1 MRKNMENLEV
11 EPKKKKFTR
20 KTWWIIGGAAVI
32 LLVIVLIISGNQ
44 ARKNA
49 AQTYQTE
56 TLGKGQLVAVVGATG
71 TVRANQTAYLS
82 WQTSGRVEE
91 VHYGIGEQVSNGEVI
106 ASLADTSLPQS
117 VILAS
122 SDLLSAQQSL
132 DDLKNSTSSLANA
145 ELNLAQAQRD
155 YNTALGNYY
164 TKNSTQGSADQ
175 IAVQQAK
182 LQLLNNK
189 IDNLQDSYDAMSDLP
204 NDDTRK
210 NQVLQDLSQA
220 KIDRDN
226 VKKVLDYYQA
236 NPDSLD
242 VDILKAKLDIAKNNL
257 EAAQR
262 EYDRVKSGI
271 DPTELTAAENKVT
284 ALQATVNTSSIIAPF
299 SGTLTEVDA
308 MIGDMVTAGTTDFR
322 IDDLSKL
329 LVDVQVPE
337 GDINSI
343 KVGQSAVLTFDAIA
357 NQEYSGKVVSVA
369 RVGDDANGVVNFK
382 VTLQLLNPDD
392 QVLPGMTAAVNIT
405 VTQLDDVLSVPNRAV
420 RTVNGSTVIYLL
432 KNGQV
437 VSVPVELGAASDTNT
452 QILSGDVQAGDTLIL
467 NPPSSLINLM
477 QSSGPMQ

>member
-1 MRKNMENLEV
+1 MENLEV
-11 EPKKKKFTR
+11 EPKKKKLNR
-20 KTWWIIGGAAVI
+20 KMWWIIGGAVVIVVVVI
-32 LLVIVLIISGNQ
+32 LIITGNQ
-44 ARKNA
+44 ARQNA
-49 AQTYQTE
+49 AESYQTE
-56 TLGKGQLVAVVGATG
+56 TLSKGQLVAVVGATG
-71 TVRANQTAYLS
+71 TVRANQTAYLN

-91 VHYGIGEQVSNGEVI
+91 VHYGVGQQVSQGEVI
-106 ASLADTSLPQS
+106 AKLADTSLPQS

-122 SDLLSAQQSL
+122 SDLLAAQQSL
-132 DDLKNSTSSLANA
+132 DDLKNSTATQANA

-189 IDNLQDSYDAMSDLP
+189 IDSLQDSYDAMGDLP
-204 NDDTRK
+204 DNDTRK

-220 KIDRDN
+220 KIDR
-226 VKKVLDYYQA
+226 VTIKRVLSYYQN
-236 NPDSLD
+236 NPDTLD

-257 EAAQR
+257 EVAQR

-271 DPTELTAAENKVT
+271 DATELSTAENKVT
-284 ALQATVNTSSIIAPF
+284 ALQATVNTASIFAPF
-299 SGTLTEVDA
+299 SGTLTEADA
-308 MIGDMVTAGTTDFR
+308 MIGDMVTTGTTDFR

-329 LVDVQVPE
+329 LIDVQVPE

-343 KVGQSAVLTFDAIA
+343 KVGQNATLSFDAIA
-357 NQEYSGKVVSVA
+357 DQEYSGKVVSVT
-369 RVGDDANGVVNFK
+369 RVGDDNNGVVNFK

-405 VTQLDDVLSVPNRAV
+405 VTQLDDVLAVSNRAV

-437 VSVPVELGAASDTNT
+437 VSVPVVLGAASDTKT
-452 QILSGDVQAGDTLIL
+452 EILSGDVQAGDTLIL

-477 QSSGPMQ
+477 QSSGTMQ

>member
-32 LLVIVLIISGNQ
+32 LLVIILIISGNQ

-175 IAVQQAK
+175 IAAQQAK

-220 KIDRDN
+220 KIDRDT

>member
-1 MRKNMENLEV
+1 MENLEA
-11 EPKKKKFTR
+11 EPKKKKLTR

-32 LLVIVLIISGNQ
+32 LVVIVLIISGNQ

-56 TLGKGQLVAVVGATG
+56 TLSKDQLVAVIGATG

-82 WQTSGRVEE
+82 WQTSGRIEE
-91 VHYGIGEQVSNGEVI
+91 IHYGVEEQVSNGEVI
-106 ASLADTSLPQS
+106 ARLADTSLPQS

-122 SDLLSAQQSL
+122 SDLLSAQQNL

-220 KIDRDN
+220 KIDRDT

-308 MIGDMVTAGTTDFR
+308 MIGDMVNAGTTDFR

-369 RVGDDANGVVNFK
+369 RVGDDVNGVVNFK
-382 VTLQLLNPDD
+382 VTLQLLNPDE

>member
-1 MRKNMENLEV
+1 MENLEV